1 MFTNGFVRLEKEQQ
15 NLRFELS
22 VATNQIADRDSRI
35 ASLTST
41 QETDMTVL
49 TPQAENYNSDL
60 LLLKE
65 QIEILQNEILEK
77 KQEISI
83 LTESL
88 SARKQIRKEEK
99 IVNMNLKTEVLEL
112 LILVQN
118 GREELKASKIE
129 FQRLEDVIVDYKE
142 KDFQSA
148 IRLVEFEGELKTKD
162 TLDEVK
168 ERALKVSPAVRVHMF
183 VR

>member
-49 TPQAENYNSDL
+49 TPQHEKYNSEL
-60 LLLKE
+60 LLLKK
-65 QIEILQNEILEK
+65 QIEILQKEILEK
-77 KQEISI
+77 KQEISV

-88 SARKQIRKEEK
+88 SARKQSRKEEK
-99 IVNMNLKTEVLEL
+99 IVNMNLKSEVLEL

-118 GREELKASKIE
+118 GREELKENKIE
-129 FQRLEDVIVDYKE
+129 LQRLGDIIVDYRQ
-142 KDFQSA
+142 KDSSNTV
-148 IRLVEFEGELKTKD
+148 RLVEYEGELKSKD
-162 TLDEVK
+162 ALDEVK
-168 ERALKVSPAVRVHMF
+168 ERALKVCF
-183 VR
+183 VQLPVFM